1 MRPSN
6 HLSLGRP
13 LLLLPSVF
21 PSIRVF
27 SSESDLQI
35 RWPNY
40 WSFISVLSMNIQGWF
55 LLGLTGLISLLF
67 KGLSGV
73 FSSTIVQ
80 KHQFFHA
87 QPSLWPKL
95 SHPYMTTGKT
105 IALTIENF
113 VDKVMSLLFNTLFR
127 SVIAFLPRSK
137 CLLISWLQSPSAV
150 ILEPPKNKVWHC
162 FHSSSIS
169 HDVMGPDAMISVFW
183 MLSFKPVFSSRG
195 SLVSLS
201 FLPLGWYHLH
211 VWGDWYFS
219 QQSCFQLVLLPAQPF
234 SWCTLHR
241 S

>member
-1 MRPSN
+1 MKTSNIQILASNFVLVVAQWLSHIHGLQNDRLLHSTPSLGSLLKFKFMSIESMRPSN

-105 IALTIENF
+105 ITDYYRPLSAKWCLC
-113 VDKVMSLLFNTLFR
+113 
-127 SVIAFLPRSK
+127 AFLS
-137 CLLISWLQSPSAV
+137 
-150 ILEPPKNKVWHC
+150 
-162 FHSSSIS
+162 
-169 HDVMGPDAMISVFW
+169 
-183 MLSFKPVFSSRG
+183 
-195 SLVSLS
+195 
-201 FLPLGWYHLH
+201 
-211 VWGDWYFS
+211 
-219 QQSCFQLVLLPAQPF
+219 
-234 SWCTLHR
+234 
-241 S
+241 